1 MTSPRTTLPAER
13 QRIDA
18 LVELMKQEQQL
29 LVSADADGL
38 AELTPRKVALV
49 QELAQLSRQRHAAL
63 GGAGFPAEEAGME
76 PWLAAH
82 GDEVVRSEWSA
93 LLARTAE
100 AKELNRVNGLLIN
113 RQMAHNQTVLQALRT
128 PAGKTESTLYGANG
142 QTFGTGG
149 PRRFVLG

>member
-1 MTSPRTTLPAER
+1 MTSPSTTLTAER

-38 AELTPRKVALV
+38 AEVTPRKVALV

-63 GGAGFPAEEAGME
+63 GGAGFPSAEAGME

-82 GDEVVRSEWSA
+82 GDEAVRSEWSA
-93 LLARTAE
+93 LLARTAD

-128 PAGKTESTLYGANG
+128 PAGKAESTLYGANG

>member
-1 MTSPRTTLPAER
+1 MTRPNATLTFEH

-29 LVSADADGL
+29 LVAADADAL

-49 QELAQLSRQRHAAL
+49 QELAQLSRERHAAL
-63 GGAGFPAEEAGME
+63 GNAGFAASEAGME

-82 GDEVVRSEWSA
+82 GDEAVRTAWSA

-100 AKELNRVNGLLIN
+100 AKELNRVNGMLIN
-113 RQMAHNQTVLQALRT
+113 RQMAHTQTVLNALRT
-128 PAGKTESTLYGANG
+128 PTGGAESGLYGAKG
-142 QTFGTGG
+142 QTFGGG
-149 PRRFVLG
+149 PSRGYVLG